1 MEGGFPMIDTFG
13 ISRVIEPK
21 GAIPVTAWKIDNK
34 REINEREI
42 RISTRLVHM
51 EKSSFEQ
58 ICYECGYEEERIK
71 AKIIDIIHKRGKLHN
86 PFTDSGGMVYGR
98 IEEIGKIFREKR
110 PWYNIGCEILCNTT
124 ITSVPLFIEKI
135 EAIDYNY
142 GELIIKG
149 YTILF
154 ENSPMFKKPEGLA
167 LNYTMTTLDEAGS
180 IYSISTLVKPGMR
193 ILILGK
199 DLVSTM
205 VYIGSVKKA
214 LGDNCYILTIM
225 DNEACGSLTIKQIES
240 AILKYAD
247 RFRVVDVTNPI
258 SSVEEI
264 MQEDS
269 QLMDFTINCEDLSG
283 SEVLSVLMT
292 KTKGSLYFTNLKNGY
307 SKAILIAESMG
318 KEITTYSLDQYYEG
332 YESFTIQLL
341 NEMRDALDEINNLY
355 ENSKR
360 AHNFGNKAAAQR
372 NINKTNRID
381 DFVFASPVTKALTDQ
396 VINIANYDCNIIIQ
410 GETGVGKEKILELI
424 HKNSNRKS
432 NSCVKINCA
441 NIQDNLAESEFFGYE
456 SGAFTGAQAGG
467 KKGYFELANNGIL
480 FLDEIGQLSPALQSK
495 LLRVI
500 QEGSFYRIGGTKP
513 INVNVRVICANNIP
527 LHKLVEEG
535 KFREDLYYRLN
546 ICSIDV
552 PPLRERREDIYCLA
566 EAFLAK
572 YNKQYGLCKELTG
585 DALKRLASYNW
596 PGNVRELENKMHRIV
611 INISTNIIDIADVD
625 MIINESIYSDI
636 AFDLKTSFSKSAGI
650 DFGKIIENQEK
661 KLLEYAIK
669 QEGSTRKA
677 AAFLNMTQAQLMRKK
692 KKYGL

>member
-1 MEGGFPMIDTFG
+1 MKDTFG

-21 GAIPVTAWKIDNK
+21 GAIPVTAWKIDNR

-42 RISTRLVHM
+42 RINTRLVHM

-58 ICYECGYEEERIK
+58 ICYECGYDEDRIK
-71 AKIIDIIHKRGKLHN
+71 AKIIDIVQKRGKLHN
-86 PFTDSGGMVYGR
+86 PFTDSGGMVYGK
-98 IEEIGKIFREKR
+98 IEEIGKVFKENR
-110 PWYNIGCEILCNTT
+110 PWYNVGDEVLCNTT

-135 EAIDYNY
+135 ESIDYNY

-154 ENSPMFKKPEGLA
+154 ENSPMFIKPEGLA

-180 IYSISTLVKPGMR
+180 IYTINTMVKLGMR
-193 ILILGK
+193 VLIIGK

-214 LGDNCYILTIM
+214 LGENCYILTIM
-225 DNEACGSLTIKQIES
+225 DNEACGSLTYKQVETV
-240 AILKYAD
+240 ILKYAD
-247 RFRVVDVTNPI
+247 RFRIVDVTNPI
-258 SSVEEI
+258 EAVEEI

-269 QLMDFTINCEDLSG
+269 HLMDFTINCEDLSG

-292 KTKGSLYFTNLKNGY
+292 KEKGSLYFTNLRNGY

-332 YESFTIQLL
+332 YDNFTIQLL
-341 NEMRDALDEINNLY
+341 TEMRMDLDEINNMY
-355 ENSKR
+355 ESNKT
-360 AHNFGNKAAAQR
+360 AYTFGDKATAQR
-372 NINKTNRID
+372 NLNKTNRID
-381 DFVFASPVTKALTDQ
+381 DFVFASPVTKNLADQ
-396 VINIANYDCNIIIQ
+396 VINIANYDCNVIIQ

-432 NSCVKINCA
+432 NSCIKINCA
-441 NIQDNLAESEFFGYE
+441 TIQENLAESEFFGYE
-456 SGAFTGAQAGG
+456 AGAFTGAQAGG

-500 QEGSFYRIGGTKP
+500 QEGSFYRIGGTKQ

-527 LHKLVEEG
+527 IHKLVEEG

-566 EAFLAK
+566 ESFLAK
-572 YNKQYGLCKELTG
+572 YNKQYGIYKELTG
-585 DALKRLASYNW
+585 DALKRLASYDW
-596 PGNVRELENKMHRIV
+596 PGNVRELENKMHRII
-611 INISTNIIDIADVD
+611 INTSINRIDIADVD
-625 MIINESIYSDI
+625 MIINENIYSDI
-636 AFDLKTSFSKSAGI
+636 AFDLKTSFRNSARI
-650 DFGKIIENQEK
+650 NFAEIIESQEK
-661 KLLEYAIK
+661 KLLEYALK

-677 AAFLNMTQAQLMRKK
+677 ASYLNMTQAQLMRKK
-692 KKYGL
+692 QKYGL

>member
-1 MEGGFPMIDTFG
+1 MKDTFG

-21 GAIPVTAWKIDNK
+21 GAIPVTAWKIDNR

-42 RISTRLVHM
+42 RINTRLVHM

-58 ICYECGYEEERIK
+58 VCYECGYDEDRIK
-71 AKIIDIIHKRGKLHN
+71 AKIIDIIQKRGKLHN
-86 PFTDSGGMVYGR
+86 PFTDSGGMVYGK
-98 IEEIGKIFREKR
+98 IEEIGKVFRENR
-110 PWYNIGCEILCNTT
+110 PWYNVGDEVLCNTT

-154 ENSPMFKKPEGLA
+154 ENSPMFMKPEGLA

-180 IYSISTLVKPGMR
+180 IYTINTMVKPGMR
-193 ILILGK
+193 VLIIGK

-225 DNEACGSLTIKQIES
+225 DNEACGSLTYKQVETV
-240 AILKYAD
+240 ILKYAD
-247 RFRVVDVTNPI
+247 RFRIVDVTNPI
-258 SSVEEI
+258 EAVEEI
-264 MQEDS
+264 MHEDS
-269 QLMDFTINCEDLSG
+269 HLMDFTINCEDLSG

-292 KTKGSLYFTNLKNGY
+292 KEKGSLYFTNLRNGY

-332 YESFTIQLL
+332 YDNFTIQLL
-341 NEMRDALDEINNLY
+341 TEMRNDLDEINNIY
-355 ENSKR
+355 ESNKN
-360 AHNFGNKAAAQR
+360 AHTFGDKATAQR
-372 NINKTNRID
+372 NLNKTNRID
-381 DFVFASPVTKALTDQ
+381 DFIFASPVTKTLADQ
-396 VINIANYDCNIIIQ
+396 VINIANYDCNVIIQ

-432 NSCVKINCA
+432 NSCIKINCA
-441 NIQDNLAESEFFGYE
+441 TIQENLAESEFFGYE
-456 SGAFTGAQAGG
+456 AGAFTGAQAGG

-500 QEGSFYRIGGTKP
+500 QEGSFYRIGGTKQ

-527 LHKLVEEG
+527 IHKLVEEG

-566 EAFLAK
+566 ESFLAK
-572 YNKQYGLCKELTG
+572 YNKQYGIYKELTG
-585 DALKRLASYNW
+585 DALKRLASYDW
-596 PGNVRELENKMHRIV
+596 PGNVRELENKMHRII
-611 INISTNIIDIADVD
+611 INTSTNRIDIADVD

-636 AFDLKTSFSKSAGI
+636 AFDLKTSCCNSGGI
-650 DFGKIIENQEK
+650 NFAEIIESQEK
-661 KLLEYAIK
+661 KLLEYALK

-677 AAFLNMTQAQLMRKK
+677 ASYLNMTQAQLMRKK
-692 KKYGL
+692 QKYSL

>member
-1 MEGGFPMIDTFG
+1 MKDTFG

-21 GAIPVTAWKIDNK
+21 GAIPVTAWKIDNR
-34 REINEREI
+34 REINDREI
-42 RISTRLVHM
+42 RINTRLVHM

-58 ICYECGYEEERIK
+58 ICYECGYDEDRIK
-71 AKIIDIIHKRGKLHN
+71 AKIIDIIQKRGKLHN
-86 PFTDSGGMVYGR
+86 PFTDSGGMVYGK
-98 IEEIGKIFREKR
+98 IDEIGKVFKENR
-110 PWYNIGCEILCNTT
+110 PWYNVGDEVLCNTT

-154 ENSPMFKKPEGLA
+154 ENSPMFIKPEGLS

-180 IYSISTLVKPGMR
+180 IHTINTMVKPGMR
-193 ILILGK
+193 VLIIGK

-225 DNEACGSLTIKQIES
+225 DNEACGSLTYKQVETV
-240 AILKYAD
+240 ILKYAD
-247 RFRVVDVTNPI
+247 RFRIVDVTNPI
-258 SSVEEI
+258 DAVEEI

-269 QLMDFTINCEDLSG
+269 HLMDFTINCEDLSG
-283 SEVLSVLMT
+283 SEVFSVLMT
-292 KTKGSLYFTNLKNGY
+292 KEKGSLYFTNLRNGY

-332 YESFTIQLL
+332 YDNFTIQLL
-341 NEMRDALDEINNLY
+341 TEMRNDLDEINNLY
-355 ENSKR
+355 ESNKN
-360 AHNFGNKAAAQR
+360 AHTFGDKVTAQR
-372 NINKTNRID
+372 NLNKTNRID
-381 DFVFASPVTKALTDQ
+381 DFVFASPVTKALADQ
-396 VINIANYDCNIIIQ
+396 VINIANYDCNVIIQ

-432 NSCVKINCA
+432 NSCIKINCA
-441 NIQDNLAESEFFGYE
+441 TIQENLAESEFFGYE
-456 SGAFTGAQAGG
+456 AGAFTGAQAGG

-500 QEGSFYRIGGTKP
+500 QEGSFYRIGGTKQ

-566 EAFLAK
+566 ESFLAK
-572 YNKQYGLCKELTG
+572 YNKQYGIYKVLTG
-585 DALKRLASYNW
+585 DALKRLSSYDW
-596 PGNVRELENKMHRIV
+596 PGNVRELENKMHRII
-611 INISTNIIDIADVD
+611 INTSTSRIDIADVD

-636 AFDLKTSFSKSAGI
+636 AFDLKTSFSSSTGI
-650 DFGKIIENQEK
+650 NFAEIIESQEK
-661 KLLEYAIK
+661 KLLEYALN

-677 AAFLNMTQAQLMRKK
+677 ASYLNMTQAQLMRKK
-692 KKYGL
+692 QKYGL

>member
-1 MEGGFPMIDTFG
+1 MKDTFG

-21 GAIPVTAWKIDNK
+21 GSIPVTAWKIDNR
-34 REINEREI
+34 REINDREI
-42 RISTRLVHM
+42 RINTRLVHM

-58 ICYECGYEEERIK
+58 ICYECGYDEDRIK
-71 AKIIDIIHKRGKLHN
+71 AKIIDIIQKRGKLHN
-86 PFTDSGGMVYGR
+86 PFTDSGGMVYGK
-98 IEEIGKIFREKR
+98 IDEIGKVFKENR
-110 PWYNIGCEILCNTT
+110 PWYNVGDEVLCNTT

-154 ENSPMFKKPEGLA
+154 ENSPMFIKPKGLS

-180 IYSISTLVKPGMR
+180 IHTINTMVKPGMR
-193 ILILGK
+193 VLIIGK

-225 DNEACGSLTIKQIES
+225 DNEACGSLTYKQVETV
-240 AILKYAD
+240 ILKYAD
-247 RFRVVDVTNPI
+247 RFRIVDVTNPI
-258 SSVEEI
+258 DAVEEI

-269 QLMDFTINCEDLSG
+269 HLMDFTINCEDLSG
-283 SEVLSVLMT
+283 SEVFSVLMT
-292 KTKGSLYFTNLKNGY
+292 KEKGSLYFTNLRNGY

-332 YESFTIQLL
+332 YDNFTIQLL
-341 NEMRDALDEINNLY
+341 TEMRNDLDEINNLY
-355 ENSKR
+355 ESNKN
-360 AHNFGNKAAAQR
+360 AHTFGDKVTAQK
-372 NINKTNRID
+372 NLNKTNRID
-381 DFVFASPVTKALTDQ
+381 DFVFASPVTKALADQ
-396 VINIANYDCNIIIQ
+396 VINIANYDCNVIIQ

-432 NSCVKINCA
+432 NSCIKINCA
-441 NIQDNLAESEFFGYE
+441 TIQENLAESEFFGYE
-456 SGAFTGAQAGG
+456 AGAFTGAQAGG

-500 QEGSFYRIGGTKP
+500 QEGSFYRIGGTKQ

-566 EAFLAK
+566 ESFLAK
-572 YNKQYGLCKELTG
+572 YNKQYGIYKVLTG
-585 DALKRLASYNW
+585 DALKRLACYDW
-596 PGNVRELENKMHRIV
+596 PGNVRELENKMHRII
-611 INISTNIIDIADVD
+611 INTSTSRIDIADVD

-636 AFDLKTSFSKSAGI
+636 AFDLKTSFSSLTGI
-650 DFGKIIENQEK
+650 NFAEIIESQEK
-661 KLLEYAIK
+661 KLLEYALN

-677 AAFLNMTQAQLMRKK
+677 ASYLNMTQAQLMRKK
-692 KKYGL
+692 QKYGL

>member
-1 MEGGFPMIDTFG
+1 MKDTFG

-21 GAIPVTAWKIDNK
+21 GAIPVTAWKIDNR

-42 RISTRLVHM
+42 RINTRLVHM

-58 ICYECGYEEERIK
+58 VCYECGYDEDRIK
-71 AKIIDIIHKRGKLHN
+71 AKIIDIIQKRGKLHN
-86 PFTDSGGMVYGR
+86 PFTDSGGMVYGK
-98 IEEIGKIFREKR
+98 IEEIGKVFKENR
-110 PWYNIGCEILCNTT
+110 PWYNVGDEVLCNTT

-154 ENSPMFKKPEGLA
+154 ENSPMFIKPEGLA

-180 IYSISTLVKPGMR
+180 IHTINTMVNPGMR
-193 ILILGK
+193 VLIIGK

-225 DNEACGSLTIKQIES
+225 DNEACGSLTYKQVETV
-240 AILKYAD
+240 ILKYAD
-247 RFRVVDVTNPI
+247 RFRIVDVTNPI
-258 SSVEEI
+258 EAVEEI

-269 QLMDFTINCEDLSG
+269 HLMDFTINCEDLSG
-283 SEVLSVLMT
+283 SEVFSVLMT
-292 KTKGSLYFTNLKNGY
+292 KEKGSLYFTNLRNGY

-332 YESFTIQLL
+332 YDNFTIQLL
-341 NEMRDALDEINNLY
+341 TEMRNDLDEINNMY
-355 ENSKR
+355 ESNKN
-360 AHNFGNKAAAQR
+360 AHTFGDKATAQR
-372 NINKTNRID
+372 NLNKTNRID
-381 DFVFASPVTKALTDQ
+381 DFVFASPVTKTLADQ
-396 VINIANYDCNIIIQ
+396 VINIANYDCNVIIQ

-432 NSCVKINCA
+432 NSCIKINCA
-441 NIQDNLAESEFFGYE
+441 TIQENLAESEFFGYE
-456 SGAFTGAQAGG
+456 AGAFTGAQAGG

-500 QEGSFYRIGGTKP
+500 QEGSFYRIGGTKQ

-527 LHKLVEEG
+527 IHKLVEEG

-566 EAFLAK
+566 ESFLAK
-572 YNKQYGLCKELTG
+572 YNKQYGIYKELTG
-585 DALKRLASYNW
+585 DALKRLASYDW
-596 PGNVRELENKMHRIV
+596 PGNVRELENKMHRII
-611 INISTNIIDIADVD
+611 INTSTNRIDIADVD

-636 AFDLKTSFSKSAGI
+636 AFDLKTSFSSSTGI
-650 DFGKIIENQEK
+650 NFAEIMESQEK
-661 KLLEYAIK
+661 KLLEYALK
-669 QEGSTRKA
+669 QEGTTRKA
-677 AAFLNMTQAQLMRKK
+677 ASYLNMTQAQLMRKK
-692 KKYGL
+692 QKYGL

>member
-1 MEGGFPMIDTFG
+1 MLDTFG

-21 GAIPVTAWKIDNK
+21 GAIPVTAWKISNK
-34 REINEREI
+34 KEINEREI
-42 RISTRLVHM
+42 RINTKLVHM

-58 ICYECGYEEERIK
+58 ICYECGYDEVRIK
-71 AKIIDIIHKRGKLHN
+71 TKILDIIQKRGKLHN
-86 PFTDSGGMVYGR
+86 PFTDSGGMVYGT
-98 IEEIGKIFREKR
+98 IAEIGKVFKEKR
-110 PWYNIGCEILCNTT
+110 PFYKIGDEVLCNTT
-124 ITSVPLFIEKI
+124 ITSIPLHIDRIES
-135 EAIDYNY
+135 IDYNY

-154 ENSPMFKKPEGLA
+154 ENSPMFIKPDGLA

-180 IYSISTLVKPGMR
+180 IFTINKMVKPGMR

-205 VYIGSVKKA
+205 AYLGSIKKA

-225 DNEACGSLTIKQIES
+225 DNEACGSLTYKQVES
-240 AILKYAD
+240 VILKYAD
-247 RFRVVDVTNPI
+247 RFRVVDITNPI
-258 SSVEEI
+258 DTVDEI
-264 MQEDS
+264 MHEDS

-292 KTKGSLYFTNLKNGY
+292 KPKGSLYFTNLRNGY
-307 SKAILIAESMG
+307 SNAILVAESMG

-332 YESFTIQLL
+332 YDNFTIELL
-341 NEMRDALDEINNLY
+341 TEMSNDLDEINKMYESSKELNTFGDKVNAQMNL
-355 ENSKR
+355 
-360 AHNFGNKAAAQR
+360 
-372 NINKTNRID
+372 NKTNSID
-381 DFVFASPVTKALTDQ
+381 DFIFASPVTKVLADQ
-396 VINIANYDCNIIIQ
+396 VINIANYDCNVIIQ

-432 NSCVKINCA
+432 NSCIKINCA
-441 NIQDNLAESEFFGYE
+441 TIQENLAESEFFGYE
-456 SGAFTGAQAGG
+456 SGAFTGAQSGG

-480 FLDEIGQLSPALQSK
+480 FLDEIGQLSPPLQSK

-500 QEGSFYRIGGTKP
+500 QEGSFYRIGGTKQ

-527 LHKLVEEG
+527 LYKLVEQD

-552 PPLRERREDIYCLA
+552 PPLRERKEDIFCLA

-572 YNKQYGLCKELTG
+572 YNKHYGTYKEMTG
-585 DALKRLASYNW
+585 SALKRLSSYDW

-611 INISTNIIDIADVD
+611 INTNTNKIDIADVD

-636 AFDLKTSFSKSAGI
+636 AFDLKKSFNNSTGVN
-650 DFGKIIENQEK
+650 FTEIIESQEK
-661 KLLEYAIK
+661 KLLEYALK

-677 AAFLNMTQAQLMRKK
+677 AAFLNITQAQLMRKK
-692 KKYGL
+692 KKYEIK